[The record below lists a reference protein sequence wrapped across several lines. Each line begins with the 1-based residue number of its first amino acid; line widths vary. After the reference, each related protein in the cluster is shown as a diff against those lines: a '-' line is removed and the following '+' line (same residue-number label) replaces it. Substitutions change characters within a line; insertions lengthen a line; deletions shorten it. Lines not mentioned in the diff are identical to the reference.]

1 MPSSPKLLLIDDD
14 AGITA
19 SLRQVFGEEGYAVTV
34 AVRGDEG
41 LRVAGEQA
49 FDVVLTDVRLPGL
62 DGLEVV
68 TRLHRSQPRLPIIVM
83 TAHGTT
89 DTAIE
94 ATKRGAYD
102 YLLKPFEIPEL
113 LDILGRAVRSH
124 RLMAAPVSL
133 GGEPTPGKDTI
144 IGSSRPMQAIFK
156 EIGRVAARPVPVLI
170 RGETGTGKELVARAI
185 YQYSDRAA
193 QPFIAINCAAI
204 PATLLESELFG
215 HERGSFTGAEQ
226 RRIGRFEQAHGGTLF
241 LDEIGDLS
249 ADTQVKL
256 LRVLQ
261 EGTIQRVGGKE
272 TIPVDVRVLAA
283 THRDLETAVATKA
296 FREDLL
302 YRLNVVTLTLP
313 PLARRPED
321 IPELVA
327 YFLRRYGHELGVEEP
342 AIQPDAL
349 EALARHAWPGNVRE
363 LENTVRRALLLSR
376 GYPIGADTAAAAI
389 VPVAA
394 TATEAAAGLPLP
406 EQIAAWLAA
415 AREGKMTD
423 VHRRTVAGAERIL
436 FAQALALAGGN
447 LTRVAEWLGISRV
460 TLREKLTAVGLRG
473 RTADDG
479 VREG

>member
-1 MPSSPKLLLIDDD
+1 MNTFPKLLLIDDD

-19 SLRQVFGEEGYAVTV
+19 SLRQVFSGESYMVTV
-34 AVRGDEG
+34 AARGDEG
-41 LRVAGEQA
+41 LRVASEHS
-49 FDVVLTDVRLPGL
+49 FDVVLTDVRLPGM
-62 DGLEVV
+62 DGLELV
-68 TRLHRSQPRLPIIVM
+68 TRLHRAQPHLPIIVM

-113 LDILGRAVRSH
+113 LEILNRAVRSH

-133 GGEPTPGKDTI
+133 GDEPALDRDAI

-156 EIGRVAARPVPVLI
+156 EIGRIAARPVPVLI
-170 RGETGTGKELVARAI
+170 RGETGTGKELIARAI
-185 YQYSDRAA
+185 YQYSDRAS

-215 HERGSFTGAEQ
+215 HERGAFTGAEQ

-261 EGTIQRVGGKE
+261 EHTIQRVGGKE
-272 TIPVDVRVLAA
+272 SVPVDVRVLAA
-283 THRDLETAVATKA
+283 THRDLEAAVATKS

-302 YRLNVVTLTLP
+302 YRLNVVTLALP
-313 PLARRPED
+313 PLAQRPED
-321 IPELVA
+321 ILALVT
-327 YFLRRYGHELGVEEP
+327 YFLRRHGHELGVEEP

-349 EALARHAWPGNVRE
+349 TALARHTWPGNVRE

-376 GYPIGADTAAAAI
+376 GYPIGADTVAAAI
-389 VPVAA
+389 APA
-394 TATEAAAGLPLP
+394 TPSAPAPDLGLPLP
-406 EQIAAWLAA
+406 EQIAQWLEE
-415 AREGKMTD
+415 ARNGKVTD
-423 VHRRTVAGAERIL
+423 VYRRTITSAERTL
-436 FAQALALAGGN
+436 LTQALALGGN

-460 TLREKLTAVGLRG
+460 TLREKLTAAGLRN
-473 RTADDG
+473 RADS
-479 VREG
+479 ES